1 MVITLYKGCRL
12 NKTYCEVL
20 DTIAKHTYESV
31 LYDNA
36 LDAYLSSLD
45 KFTVTTAE
53 DVYGTNRGT
62 FSFELELEQSKN
74 LYAYNYMKVVDNT
87 GKFSRYYFIN
97 SITVCDALGLVDYDE
112 DIWANYSSTM
122 HVRKSLLTRS
132 RSLKYGNYTIPFYK
146 LGMDYESNNY
156 LSYSSMKTVYDAL
169 DTNLGKCSIVVQM
182 QMYQLAIGTGGVA
195 SVQSNIISRT
205 VCIRKNDI
213 ANDMIPIDTTL
224 FDLLTKLKAGQSSK
238 KFVFNSTYKTNF
250 NIADIS
256 TSSDWYYEI
265 GNVYLVPH
273 KFNFLLE
280 NVQNNGYTMGTI
292 EDLTGYTIADVNRSF
307 YIASGTLSNG
317 RPVLCTASTITK
329 DFKKI
334 GVGTYSNLYEVV
346 QNGTD
351 VVVGIAIGCDDFNFN
366 IYLNVQNQLINITDN
381 YFVDIP
387 ISAQTAD
394 VTQQAKTSRQ
404 LEIMNS
410 AFQIGKGALNIYSGS
425 NAITTGAAQVAAGV
439 SGNFSQLA
447 YGSENIASGVKE
459 TYRGVVNIAQG
470 IAELVVLNKPL
481 YRTNKGTFSRS
492 IGITNAYEGMFVFS
506 INADNETEVQANIDN
521 AGYIVNEVV
530 GDLLQTMASDVNKP
544 TYNVMAF
551 GFVNNYGYFTEEIRQ
566 KLANM
571 LSNGIKIWYDASA
584 YIQS

>member
-20 DTIAKHTYESV
+20 DTIAPHTYDSV
-31 LYDNA
+31 LYNNT
-36 LDAYLSSLD
+36 LDAYLSSLE
-45 KFTVTTAE
+45 KFTVSTLE

-62 FSFELELEQSKN
+62 FTFQLELEQSKN
-74 LYAYNYMKVVDNT
+74 LYEYNYMKVLDST

-97 SITVCDALGLVDYDE
+97 SITVCDILGLVDYDE
-112 DIWANYSSTM
+112 DIWANYSSSM

-146 LGMDYESNNY
+146 LGMDYESNNF
-156 LSYSSMKTVYDAL
+156 LSYSSLKTVYDATDL
-169 DTNLGKCSIVVQM
+169 NIGKCSIVVQM

-213 ANDMIPIDTTL
+213 DNDMIPIDTDL

-238 KFVFNSTYKTNF
+238 KFVFNSTYKNTY
-250 NIADIS
+250 NISDIS

-273 KFNFLLE
+273 KFNFTLE
-280 NVQNNGYTMGTI
+280 NVIGYTMGTI
-292 EDLTGYTIADVNRSF
+292 EDLAGFTIADVNRSF
-307 YIASGTLSNG
+307 YIQSGALSNG
-317 RPVLCTASTITK
+317 RPVLCTTSTITK

-410 AFQIGKGALNIYSGS
+410 SFQIGKGVLNLYSGINS
-425 NAITTGAAQVAAGV
+425 ITSGAAEAALGASKGQIGNAVAGK
-439 SGNFSQLA
+439 GM
-447 YGSENIASGVKE
+447 IASGVKE

-470 IAELVVLNKPL
+470 IADLVVLNRPL

-530 GDLLQTMASDVNKP
+530 GDLLQIMANDNNKP
-544 TYNVMAF
+544 TYNVMSF

-566 KLANM
+566 ELANM

-584 YIQS
+584 YINS